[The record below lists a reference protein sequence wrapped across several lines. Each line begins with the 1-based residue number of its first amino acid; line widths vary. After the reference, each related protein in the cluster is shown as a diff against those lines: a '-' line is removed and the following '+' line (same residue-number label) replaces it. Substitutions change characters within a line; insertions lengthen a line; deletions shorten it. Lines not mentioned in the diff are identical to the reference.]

1 MKLIRFLSSV
11 SSKWYEISDQLG
23 VDNNTLDGL
32 ITTSLS
38 NEVKLSI
45 TLQRWLNN
53 QPTYTPT
60 TWRNIFNNIEE
71 KHLQNKPVATEIQQ
85 YLLQGGIILFSGI
98 ILLHN
103 PHLIL

>member
-45 TLQRWLNN
+45 TLRRWLNN
-53 QPTYTPT
+53 QPTYTQT
-60 TWRNIFNNIEE
+60 TWRNIFNIIEE
-71 KHLQNKPVATEIQQ
+71 KSLQNKSVATEI
-85 YLLQGGIILFSGI
+85 
-98 ILLHN
+98 
-103 PHLIL
+103 